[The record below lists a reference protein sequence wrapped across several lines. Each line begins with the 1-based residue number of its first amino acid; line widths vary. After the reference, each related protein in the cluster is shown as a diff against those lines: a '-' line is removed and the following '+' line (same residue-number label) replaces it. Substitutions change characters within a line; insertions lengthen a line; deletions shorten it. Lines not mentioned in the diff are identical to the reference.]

1 MKKILFFTIIA
12 AVYLL
17 VACNKEDDFLLDS
30 SAELSF
36 SVDTLSFDTV
46 FTELGSATR
55 ILKIYNTNDQPVR
68 INKISLE
75 RGSASAFRLNIDGLP
90 ISEATDVEILAN
102 DSLYIF
108 AEVTVDP
115 DNPLSISPYVIELS
129 LIHI

>member
-90 ISEATDVEILAN
+90 ISEATRRRN
-102 DSLYIF
+102 
-108 AEVTVDP
+108 
-115 DNPLSISPYVIELS
+115 LSQ
-129 LIHI
+129 